1 MGSPGHPPGLTINFI
16 LHIGGMIDYSS
27 CSTRPEWSY
36 LLPACTHG
44 GARLP
49 VTANYSASR
58 TILDQVRGILPGLAL
73 SALVAVVA
81 LTPAARHP
89 LFLPG
94 IAFCMKVLLRWAV
107 ALLGLRIALG
117 EIAALGLATAAL
129 VVISMALTLASGFL
143 FARAFGQKGAYGAL
157 AGAATAVCGASATLA
172 TAIVLPDYKGK
183 EADVAFVVVAVNA
196 LSTLAMVVYPIIC
209 AWLGFEPQLTG

>member
-1 MGSPGHPPGLTINFI
+1 PWHPTGLAINFI
-16 LHIGGMIDYSS
+16 LHIGAMIDYSS
-27 CSTRPEWSY
+27 CSTRLERSY

-58 TILDQVRGILPGLAL
+58 TILDHARGILPGLAL
-73 SALVAVVA
+73 AALVAVAA
-81 LTPAARHP
+81 LTAAPAIGRVAPIPAMVLALVIGIALNPLARQR

-129 VVISMALTLASGFL
+129 VVVSMALTVASGFL
-143 FARAFGQKGAYGAL
+143 FAR
-157 AGAATAVCGASATLA
+157 
-172 TAIVLPDYKGK
+172 
-183 EADVAFVVVAVNA
+183 
-196 LSTLAMVVYPIIC
+196 
-209 AWLGFEPQLTG
+209 